1 MKKEKG
7 KVKFY
12 VYTIQGI
19 KLTFD
24 RVLYILKLFNFTA
37 AGFGLRV
44 VGGKTGTDGRTFAY
58 VMWTL
63 PDGPAAKVGIQ
74 RGDKVRISSIF
85 FFSLENLFWLCW
97 HFLLVKRILS
107 FFLLLPYSTRISSR
121 ETGTE
126 FGNWHRNCFGRAR
139 LDLFGWNKKCVA
151 PIEAG
156 NILQAVNACEYRQ
169 PFSPAVILIKLS
181 TAAPNANAP
190 Q

>member
-97 HFLLVKRILS
+97 HFFLVKRIL
-107 FFLLLPYSTRISSR
+107 FFFFTPSLFDAYIEQRDRYGVWKLASQLFRS
-121 ETGTE
+121 GA
-126 FGNWHRNCFGRAR
+126 FGSLWM
-139 LDLFGWNKKCVA
+139 K
-151 PIEAG
+151 
-156 NILQAVNACEYRQ
+156 
-169 PFSPAVILIKLS
+169 
-181 TAAPNANAP
+181 
-190 Q
+190 